1 MGQLYATK
9 EDMCQRF
16 RLDDLNDLSENDD
29 ARLAA
34 VLKTTSALIDGYIA
48 PPLSPAFAK

>member
-34 VLKTTSALIDGYIA
+34 VLKTTSALIRSEEHTSE
-48 PPLSPAFAK
+48 LQSQR